1 MYRLVAA
8 TLLAA
13 VTATVV
19 ALASGYS
26 YTRFDNVTPLGIAAS
41 ESDTNLPG
49 RLSTLRLR
57 ERQLEAAVSRT
68 TPSGDYVVIDR
79 THNKLYL
86 RRGRDVVLVAICS
99 AGSGATLVDPNGRRE
114 WTFATPRGRFT
125 VMAKREAPVW
135 RKPDWAFVEEG
146 RPVPADPRE
155 RLEYGSLGEYA
166 LDLGDGYMIHGTLY
180 EKLLGRSVSHG
191 CVRLGRDAL
200 RQVYA
205 ATRVG
210 SPVYVF

>member
-1 MYRLVAA
+1 
-8 TLLAA
+8 
-13 VTATVV
+13 
-19 ALASGYS
+19 
-26 YTRFDNVTPLGIAAS
+26 
-41 ESDTNLPG
+41 
-49 RLSTLRLR
+49 
-57 ERQLEAAVSRT
+57 
-68 TPSGDYVVIDR
+68 
-79 THNKLYL
+79 
-86 RRGRDVVLVAICS
+86 
-99 AGSGATLVDPNGRRE
+99 
-114 WTFATPRGRFT
+114 
-125 VMAKREAPVW
+125 VW

-155 RLEYGSLGEYA
+155 RLEYGTLGEYA

>member
-41 ESDTNLPG
+41 ESDPNLPG